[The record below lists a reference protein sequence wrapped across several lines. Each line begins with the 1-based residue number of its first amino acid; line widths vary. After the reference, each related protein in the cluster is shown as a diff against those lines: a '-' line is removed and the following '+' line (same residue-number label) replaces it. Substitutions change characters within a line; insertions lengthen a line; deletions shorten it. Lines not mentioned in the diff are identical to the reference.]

1 MIVTLKW
8 VGILTLILLLVDGQ
22 ALFAKR
28 AEQKRDLW
36 EKINKILQSNHQ
48 VSWPQYR
55 ALTPREAR
63 KILPRYDRKV
73 FIKHLKTR
81 FPKYRKH
88 FQKAAKQQ
96 NLPWKL
102 LAAQAYQESHWN
114 RRAKSPT
121 GVRGIMMLTRR
132 TAASLGIK
140 NRLDPVKSING
151 GAKYLAQM
159 QKRIP
164 RAVVKE
170 DRTFFALGAYNVG
183 LGHIKDARTL
193 ARRKNKNPNRWGDI
207 TQILPLLSQKKY
219 YKSLRYGYAR
229 GHEPVKYVK
238 RIRAYHS
245 LLNQRISDRT

>member
-1 MIVTLKW
+1 MMVALKW
-8 VGILTLILLLVDGQ
+8 IGCFMLILLLSDGH

-28 AEQKRDLW
+28 TVQKTDRG
-36 EKINKILQSNHQ
+36 EGVKNTGQTTQQ
-48 VSWPQYR
+48 VSWPHYR

-73 FIKHLKTR
+73 FVKHLKTR
-81 FPKYRKH
+81 LPKYRKH
-88 FQKAAKQQ
+88 FKKAAKQEK
-96 NLPWKL
+96 LPWKL

-140 NRLDPVKSING
+140 NRLDPEKSIHG
-151 GAKYLAQM
+151 GAKYLARM

-164 RAVVKE
+164 RAVVKT
-170 DRTFFALGAYNVG
+170 DRTLFALGAYNVG
-183 LGHIKDARTL
+183 FGHIQDARIL
-193 ARRKNKNPNRWGDI
+193 ARRKNKNPNRWGDM
-207 TQILPLLSQKKY
+207 TKVLPLLSQKKY

-229 GHEPVKYVK
+229 GHEPVKYVE

-245 LLNQRISDRT
+245 LLKQRTTGQT